1 MICHKFQ
8 HFKVDLLPSDRTP
21 ESAKPIAKTTRSPK
35 TSAAG
40 IAIGTLLILLAPPV
54 QAANVTFVSDC
65 QSLLLFRRADNEGR
79 GPTTYL

>member
-1 MICHKFQ
+1 MIYKKVQ
-8 HFKVDLLPSDRTP
+8 HFKVDLSQSDRTS
-21 ESAKPIAKTTRSPK
+21 EFAAIAKTTRSPK
-35 TSAAG
+35 ISAAG
-40 IAIGTLLILLAPPV
+40 NAIGTLLIPLAPPV